1 MILYNVKNFLIM
13 KKTIT
18 SACMLLVSLACA
30 AQSPVTASHGVLGRL
45 KNTVQKPY
53 SSQTCGR
60 SAAASAVEARQSA
73 ALADARPAEGI
84 RLLDAQELR
93 RMAARAAEGKTE
105 RLDSVVCAQNS
116 TGEKISLQT
125 FEYDAD
131 GLPMLRVNS
140 LADGQ
145 GGWTPVEYYGYEW
158 DDDGYCLS
166 QWGKSD
172 VYNSGQRFDYTYNDR
187 KLGDTQTIYNYMDG
201 EWVPFQKGEYWYDER
216 GNLDEEK
223 VYVWADGQW
232 TPASWITV
240 SFDEAGRQTSYYER
254 SWNGTEWVIVGD
266 KMEYAYD
273 EDGHQTLW
281 AFWAWQED
289 TQSWLNWYRIEQ
301 DFNDQGLITRQESLY
316 WNKTRQNWDG
326 AEDYG
331 YGLCYNT
338 KTLFEY
344 DELWRN
350 TLEDAF
356 VAYNP
361 GEYVNGGQNITT
373 WTALDDG
380 GSQGYTV
387 SLLYDKNGEN
397 PWEEGRLTK
406 RYDAAGNLVYDFETK
421 YSDGRWNAQYSDEY
435 EYDEEG
441 RMTLSRTYLYEDGY
455 EDRPL
460 ASSSEERIYDDNDN
474 VIEAFYQMG
483 QGTGPDDWMNTT
495 RFTYVFE
502 QDTVCVEQLAYMWD
516 GSDYVPNWGEG
527 VIFDFTVPVSDLM
540 QWIGASPYHKTVETR
555 SYTGVNGDWDWQ
567 AFKYHYTSLG
577 TSGIGRAET
586 SDGEAVEVARYDLS
600 GRRIAAPVSGVNIVE
615 MSDGSVRK
623 VIVR

>member
-1 MILYNVKNFLIM
+1 
-13 KKTIT
+13 
-18 SACMLLVSLACA
+18 MLLVSLACA

-60 SAAASAVEARQSA
+60 SATASAVEARQSA
-73 ALADARPAEGI
+73 ALADAKPAGGI

-380 GSQGYTV
+380 GSQG
-387 SLLYDKNGEN
+387 
-397 PWEEGRLTK
+397 
-406 RYDAAGNLVYDFETK
+406 
-421 YSDGRWNAQYSDEY
+421 
-435 EYDEEG
+435 
-441 RMTLSRTYLYEDGY
+441 
-455 EDRPL
+455 
-460 ASSSEERIYDDNDN
+460 
-474 VIEAFYQMG
+474 
-483 QGTGPDDWMNTT
+483 
-495 RFTYVFE
+495 
-502 QDTVCVEQLAYMWD
+502 
-516 GSDYVPNWGEG
+516 
-527 VIFDFTVPVSDLM
+527 
-540 QWIGASPYHKTVETR
+540 
-555 SYTGVNGDWDWQ
+555 
-567 AFKYHYTSLG
+567 
-577 TSGIGRAET
+577 
-586 SDGEAVEVARYDLS
+586 
-600 GRRIAAPVSGVNIVE
+600 E
-615 MSDGSVRK
+615 MALW
-623 VIVR
+623 